1 MENLELS
8 AQASDQIHLTITDI
22 ARKKGIKIEHLAETI
37 LAAWIGKGGC
47 DNEWPSALKGIVQSI
62 SCH

>member
-1 MENLELS
+1 MENLGLS
-8 AQASDQIHLTITDI
+8 AQASDQIHRTMTDI
-22 ARKKGIKIEHLAETI
+22 ARKEDIKIEHLAETI

-47 DNEWPSALKGIVQSI
+47 DKEWPSALKGIVQSI